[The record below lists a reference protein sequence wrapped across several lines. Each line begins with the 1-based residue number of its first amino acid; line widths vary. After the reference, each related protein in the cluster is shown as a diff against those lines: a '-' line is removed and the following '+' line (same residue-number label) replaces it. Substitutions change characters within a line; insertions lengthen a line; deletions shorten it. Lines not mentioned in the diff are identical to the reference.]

1 MQKFLFGLDRRV
13 EEIATGRFGRVKYQ
27 GTTGDGTSTVR
38 FYDVLFEDS
47 KDGKPERR
55 EESKLRAAGP
65 EAPGQG

>member
-1 MQKFLFGLDRRV
+1 MAEYLFVVKQRV
-13 EEIATGRFGRVKYQ
+13 QERETGRVGRVKYQ
-27 GTTGDGTSTVR
+27 GTTGDASVVR